1 MPFAA
6 NQLVGGLMRRI
17 GTFNYAADQGCLSSE
32 GIQPDFGL
40 KCTNKNSPNN
50 EREPGLPA
58 KGKTDF
64 PARSG
69 DYGRILKSQPH
80 TYLPKTLA
88 PPGPVSLSLKYRQAI
103 P

>member
-1 MPFAA
+1 M
-6 NQLVGGLMRRI
+6 
-17 GTFNYAADQGCLSSE
+17 SE
-32 GIQPDFGL
+32 
-40 KCTNKNSPNN
+40 N
-50 EREPGLPA
+50 RWLPA